1 MTIRT
6 IAENLGISYSTVSRC
21 LNNDP
26 RVSEKTRQ
34 RVLDEA
40 KRIGFTFNVNARSLI
55 TKKTNRIGLIY
66 SNCFNEADFRW
77 FFNEIETYATSAVE
91 RNSYDYLI
99 QPNNNYMG
107 LSNIARM
114 VSGKMVDGL
123 AIFSRDV
130 SESDFRL
137 LLEEHIPH
145 VFVYYQPPNPEKDQ
159 NQFFYSDNQVGGYLA
174 TKSLI
179 DRGHQKILSIR
190 SNDPRQKMYDQRT
203 LGYLRAMKEAGLE
216 AKVLKFPMGFDT
228 CKEYIRTNMDEILSY
243 SAVFCQQSNLA
254 LSMIQELAKYKIRVP
269 EDISVLGYDDI
280 DLIRYMEMP
289 LDVITD
295 SKYVVIS
302 SAIESLVAQ
311 MEGREDLVPRCFAP
325 KLLQRASVMDLRSKT
340 GSKAAT

>member
-26 RVSEKTRQ
+26 KVSEKTRQ
-34 RVLDEA
+34 RVIDEA
-40 KRIGFTFNVNARSLI
+40 NRIGFAFNVNARSLI

-66 SNCFNEADFRW
+66 SNCFNMADFRW

-91 RNSYDYLI
+91 KYSYDYMI

-114 VSGKMVDGL
+114 VGGKMVDGL

-130 SESDFRL
+130 TEHDFRL
-137 LLEEHIPH
+137 LQEQKIPY
-145 VFVYYQPPNPEKDQ
+145 VFVYYQPPEAEGKK
-159 NQFFYSDNQVGGYLA
+159 QFFYADNKAGGYLA

-179 DRGHQKILSIR
+179 ERGHRNILSIR
-190 SNDPRQKMYDQRT
+190 SNDPLQKMYDQRT
-203 LGYLRAMKEAGLE
+203 LGYLQAMNEYGLE
-216 AKVLKFPMGFDT
+216 GKVLKFPMGFDG
-228 CKEYIRTNMDEILSY
+228 CKDYVRSHMDEIMQF

-254 LSMIQELAKYKIRVP
+254 LSMIQELKKKGIRVP
-269 EDISVLGYDDI
+269 EDLSIVGYDDI
-280 DLIRYMEMP
+280 DLIRYMEVP

-295 SKYVVIS
+295 AKPRVIS
-302 SAIESLVAQ
+302 SAIEALVAQ
-311 MEGREDLVPRCFAP
+311 IEGKEDRVPRCFAP
-325 KLLQRASVMDLRSKT
+325 KLLERSSVRDLR
-340 GSKAAT
+340 GEARI